1 MNKFVKY
8 HSDTGL
14 EMIAFTKKHGSAR
27 ALLDFLARHMKR
39 NNSVIVSNTALAEIL
54 NMSLSTVN
62 KNIRILKDNK
72 LISTARTGSASIF
85 YLNKAVV
92 SCVKDG
98 EIKAFKLDTTV
109 ILSEK
114 EIKYQ
119 VKNMATREEL
129 SNFEIN

>member
-1 MNKFVKY
+1 
-8 HSDTGL
+8 
-14 EMIAFTKKHGSAR
+14 MIAFTKKHGSAR